1 VPYILYKM
9 DEKETVKLI
18 GEETVIF
25 TIDEEDFEPPQ
36 QTKMSR
42 LCTKLSSVFKKRK
55 YVGVYN

>member
-1 VPYILYKM
+1 M